1 MHANLLAKQDE
12 ARGRDERDQAP
23 CRGPLPS
30 DPEWLHGVGPD
41 DELEAG
47 RQGERGRDVAGFL
60 EELGGWMF
68 TADPGRWDRQK
79 AREDEAGAL
88 LS

>member
-1 MHANLLAKQDE
+1 MAARN
-12 ARGRDERDQAP
+12 RGR
-23 CRGPLPS
+23 G
-30 DPEWLHGVGPD
+30 
-41 DELEAG
+41 AG